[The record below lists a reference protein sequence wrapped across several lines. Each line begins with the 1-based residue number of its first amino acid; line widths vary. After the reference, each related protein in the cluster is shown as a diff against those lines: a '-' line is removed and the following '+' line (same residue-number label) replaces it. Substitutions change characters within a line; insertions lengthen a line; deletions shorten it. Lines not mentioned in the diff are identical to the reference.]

1 MEDSD
6 HKKIKFIVLDP
17 KIMHGSAP
25 RYKEHECYY
34 CHVLKP
40 ANEMHEKT
48 VEEKSGRTSMG
59 ASFNPARKNS
69 GRIYK
74 GRTHYRTKKIRVCEE
89 CYRKYHSFSAIIKDA
104 FLSLLMFVLMIIFG
118 IAILIFLAVACTSTK
133 QEEKKIEAEQTKSQ
147 MDVSEKQ
154 TVQKEAGVPEKSSF
168 DLVEKLKQN
177 ASETESAHF
186 DNDEPE
192 YLK

>member
-1 MEDSD
+1 MEEGD
-6 HKKIKFIVLDP
+6 HKKITFIVRDP

-25 RYKEHECYY
+25 RYKEHECYH
-34 CHVLKP
+34 CSVLKP
-40 ANEMHEKT
+40 ANEMHQETIK
-48 VEEKSGRTSMG
+48 EKSAETSG
-59 ASFNPARKNS
+59 GLSYNPAKKNS
-69 GRIYK
+69 GRIYS
-74 GRTHYRTKKIRVCEE
+74 GRTHYRIKKIWVCEE

-133 QEEKKIEAEQTKSQ
+133 QEEKKIETEQTKSQ

-177 ASETESAHF
+177 ASKTKSAHF

>member
-1 MEDSD
+1 MNTSTAQYR
-6 HKKIKFIVLDP
+6 K
-17 KIMHGSAP
+17 
-25 RYKEHECYY
+25 HECYH
-34 CHVLKP
+34 CSVLKP
-40 ANEMHEKT
+40 ANEMHKKK
-48 VEEKSGRTSMG
+48 VEEKSGRTSG
-59 ASFNPARKNS
+59 GLSLNPARKNS
-69 GRIYK
+69 GRIYS
-74 GRTHYRTKKIRVCEE
+74 GRTHYRIKEIWVCEE
-89 CYRKYHSFSAIIKDA
+89 CYRKYYSFSAIIKDV

-118 IAILIFLAVACTSTK
+118 IAILIFLAVACTSAK

-177 ASETESAHF
+177 ASKTKSAHF
-186 DNDEPE
+186 NNDEPE